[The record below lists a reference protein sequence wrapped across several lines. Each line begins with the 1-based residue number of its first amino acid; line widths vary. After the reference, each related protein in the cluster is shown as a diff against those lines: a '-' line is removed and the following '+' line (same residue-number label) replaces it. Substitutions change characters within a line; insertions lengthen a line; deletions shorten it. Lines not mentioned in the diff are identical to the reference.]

1 MKVRAGVSGSSAPTR
16 CDGNL
21 REVLR
26 DLPQIHSAVVV
37 AVAALRQQASEL
49 DEDVAL
55 VLQRGAAD
63 RIQDQVE
70 KLEAAL
76 ALMADIA

>member
-1 MKVRAGVSGSSAPTR
+1 MSGSSASEQAR
-16 CDGNL
+16 RQL
-21 REVLR
+21 RDVLR

-37 AVAALRQQASEL
+37 AVAALRQQACEL
-49 DEDVAL
+49 DEDVAV

-70 KLEAAL
+70 RIEAVL
-76 ALMADIA
+76 ALLADIT